1 MIDLSFTSSLT
12 NWTDVPQNV
21 LQSAAPIAAQK
32 LRSLIA
38 LQFATRGLSGG
49 TPWAPLRSGQP
60 ATLIRSGALRSSL
73 LDATDPNALDQ
84 PGDQP
89 GQWRIGSRLP
99 YAGYLQAGTN
109 RMPARQI
116 ITDLMRSLSTGPG
129 EPIQGRLGN
138 LDL

>member
-1 MIDLSFTSSLT
+1 MIGLSFTSSLT
-12 NWTDVPQNV
+12 TWTDVPQDV

-38 LQFATRGLSGG
+38 LQFATTGLTGG

-60 ATLIRSGALRSSL
+60 ATLIRTGALRSSL
-73 LDATDPNALDQ
+73 LDPTDPNAVDE
-84 PGDQP
+84 PGPTP
-89 GQWRIGSRLP
+89 GSWRIGSQLD
-99 YAGYLQAGTN
+99 YAAYLQAGTA
-109 RMPARQI
+109 RMPPRQI

-138 LDL
+138 LEL